1 MLVSWMFVACCLLL
15 DVDVGQGVS
24 GIHRWPIL
32 SVELGRTVAGS
43 GTKAAMYLATSTI
56 SCALFLSVCPY
67 WSVTVHASPSV
78 RTPSFLH
85 KSRQTTYLYTI
96 QLDQPRLRSHG

>member
-1 MLVSWMFVACCLLL
+1 MLVSGMLVACCLLL

-24 GIHRWPIL
+24 GTHRWPIL
-32 SVELGRTVAGS
+32 SVELGRTVVGS
-43 GTKAAMYLATSTI
+43 GTKAAIATTI
-56 SCALFLSVCPY
+56 SCALFLSVCPH

-85 KSRQTTYLYTI
+85 RSHQTPYLYTL

>member
-1 MLVSWMFVACCLLL
+1 MLL

-32 SVELGRTVAGS
+32 SVELGRTVVGS
-43 GTKAAMYLATSTI
+43 GTKAAMYLATTTI

-78 RTPSFLH
+78 RAPSFLH
-85 KSRQTTYLYTI
+85 KSHQTPCLYTP
-96 QLDQPRLRSHG
+96 QPDQPGLRSHG